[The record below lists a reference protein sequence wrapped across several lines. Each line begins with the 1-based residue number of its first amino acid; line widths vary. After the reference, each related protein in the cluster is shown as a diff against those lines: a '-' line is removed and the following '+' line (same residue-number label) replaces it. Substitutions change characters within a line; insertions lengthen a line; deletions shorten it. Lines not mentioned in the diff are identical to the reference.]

1 MKRKITMVG
10 LIVAVAG
17 AVAAAAAFAVSGGG
31 ELPADRTSGH
41 IVIGPPG
48 NEILGGDP
56 GSSSIAVESWSW
68 GVSSTTT
75 DGGGGGGGGRAEL
88 QELTITK
95 TVDRASPV
103 LALKCAQGQHIQ
115 QVVLTVDRP
124 GGSSR
129 PYLEY
134 KLTDVIITSVRPG
147 GSGDAIP
154 IEQVSFSYQHI
165 QLQYTTSDGEVVQ
178 AQIENI

>member
-17 AVAAAAAFAVSGGG
+17 AVAAAAAFAVSGG

-41 IVIGPPG
+41 VVIGSPG

-56 GSSSIAVESWSW
+56 GSSSIQVESWSW
-68 GVSSTTT
+68 GVSNTTSG
-75 DGGGGGGGGRAEL
+75 GGGGGGGGRAEL
-88 QELTITK
+88 QALTITK

-103 LALKCAQGQHIQ
+103 LALKCAQGAHIQ

-124 GGSSR
+124 GGSAR
-129 PYLEY
+129 PYMEY

-154 IEQVSFSYQHI
+154 IEEVSFTYQHI
-165 QLQYTTSDGEVVQ
+165 QIQYTTRDGEVVQ